1 MSVNSREEEKRG
13 REARCRSKISLANLS
28 DTHPIPDG
36 DRRHGS
42 IQKAR
47 GPHQAWRSLQFV
59 VNLSAFLERNGQ
71 VAIYHNTS
79 EHRHQKNDIQTA
91 PEHSQYEEYHG
102 CKGAL
107 LADEN
112 RYCERDAEDEVCY
125 YDELA
130 FKRRKLIG
138 KKGQCPLQ

>member
-13 REARCRSKISLANLS
+13 RKALCRSKISLAHLS
-28 DTHPIPDG
+28 DD
-36 DRRHGS
+36 DRRHGN

-79 EHRHQKNDIQTA
+79 EHRHQKNDRPQNMVSTKKITA
-91 PEHSQYEEYHG
+91 AKVHCWLTRTAIVSEMLKTKYVTMTGWRSNG
-102 CKGAL
+102 V
-107 LADEN
+107 N
-112 RYCERDAEDEVCY
+112 
-125 YDELA
+125 
-130 FKRRKLIG
+130 
-138 KKGQCPLQ
+138 